1 MEAIVPFR
9 TTSLAVRLHGR
20 SNGKEVFGEAEWE
33 PGAFMVKAPGWGRRG
48 ILGINI
54 PPFDFKFREL
64 LLLR

>member
-1 MEAIVPFR
+1 MEAIGPFW
-9 TTSLAVRLHGR
+9 TTSQAVGLNGR
-20 SNGKEVFGEAEWE
+20 SNGKEVFGQTEWE

-54 PPFDFKFREL
+54 PPFDFRFTEL